1 MCPPQD
7 DDTLMSD
14 PRTEEIY
21 ATVELVLRDDLKLGE
36 VAIDR
41 DMPLFDG
48 SLGLDSLDALML
60 VSGVEKRLGLKL
72 PNKKLGKESMETID
86 RFVGFVL
93 GEMSTGTAR
102 T

>member
-1 MCPPQD
+1 MN
-7 DDTLMSD
+7 D
-14 PRTEEIY
+14 PTSEDIY
-21 ATVELVLRDDLKLGE
+21 ATVEEVLRDDLKLGE
-36 VAIDR
+36 IPLER

-72 PNKKLGKESMETID
+72 PNKKLGKETMETID
-86 RFVGFVL
+86 RFVSFVL
-93 GEMSTGTAR
+93 TEMGTGTAK

>member
-1 MCPPQD
+1 MTVP
-7 DDTLMSD
+7 TSD
-14 PRTEEIY
+14 EIY

-36 VAIDR
+36 IPIEHDT
-41 DMPLFDG
+41 PLFDG

-72 PNKKLGKESMETID
+72 PNKKLGKDTMETID

-93 GEMSTGTAR
+93 SELGAGTAK